1 MIPAALRLPDDALL
15 RNPSAGSPS
24 GTNRKTSIDMHQQ
37 QKHNGASRQTVDA
50 RFLRWV
56 QTVNSTLIV
65 SEFGLHDGNYEL
77 ITCTLEIDPELAA
90 GTIIREFW
98 DSLHLAPIQQIH

>member
-56 QTVNSTLIV
+56 QTVNTSRQTNSTPGLQADLIY
-65 SEFGLHDGNYEL
+65 EYGL
-77 ITCTLEIDPELAA
+77 T
-90 GTIIREFW
+90 
-98 DSLHLAPIQQIH
+98 

>member
-1 MIPAALRLPDDALL
+1 MK
-15 RNPSAGSPS
+15 S
-24 GTNRKTSIDMHQQ
+24 KTSKIWPKTIAEAIHILDVALSDEDKELIKSIPLENLQRLQ
-37 QKHNGASRQTVDA
+37 SSLG
-50 RFLRWV
+50 
-56 QTVNSTLIV
+56 TLIV